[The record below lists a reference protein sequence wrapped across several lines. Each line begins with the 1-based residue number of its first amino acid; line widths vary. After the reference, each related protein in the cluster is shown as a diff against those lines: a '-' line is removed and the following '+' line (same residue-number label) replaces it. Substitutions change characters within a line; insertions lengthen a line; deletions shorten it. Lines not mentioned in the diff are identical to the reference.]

1 MTPERGQHINKKDV
15 MMHVL
20 RAKFG
25 QNPELKEQL
34 LSTENLYIACQG
46 YDLLV
51 SDGFNGTGQN
61 LLGHCLMQLRGEYG
75 GDNVVSKSLCY
86 EGKIQELTTGCSWL
100 MTDYPEDLIGLFYE
114 QCWTSGD
121 IRSIQTLACTNRHY
135 YKNLSKIVETINLE
149 ELCPL
154 LKIISAPQAQ
164 EYGFPAVPASV
175 LPKLKLM
182 KAYQAMSPHIEGD
195 AGVTYFNFTLRED
208 LTLRQI
214 VEIANGQ
221 GIEVKMFWNQILLEI
236 GDVAIAQVFPCML
249 ANNVFKESRNK
260 SFDDQLVLVHGHGC
274 ELPTAGLQIMH
285 IVLIQ
290 KISNQCLFGQNPLT
304 YGRSVTRV
312 KNFPLVVGGS
322 APACLHVPYYNGCAD
337 EYCGAG
343 GWR

>member
-1 MTPERGQHINKKDV
+1 
-15 MMHVL
+15 
-20 RAKFG
+20 
-25 QNPELKEQL
+25 
-34 LSTENLYIACQG
+34 
-46 YDLLV
+46 
-51 SDGFNGTGQN
+51 
-61 LLGHCLMQLRGEYG
+61 
-75 GDNVVSKSLCY
+75 
-86 EGKIQELTTGCSWL
+86 
-100 MTDYPEDLIGLFYE
+100 
-114 QCWTSGD
+114 
-121 IRSIQTLACTNRHY
+121 
-135 YKNLSKIVETINLE
+135 
-149 ELCPL
+149 
-154 LKIISAPQAQ
+154 
-164 EYGFPAVPASV
+164 
-175 LPKLKLM
+175 
-182 KAYQAMSPHIEGD
+182 MSPHVEGK
-195 AGVTYFNFTLRED
+195 AGVKYFNFTLRD
-208 LTLRQI
+208 GLTLREI
-214 VEIANGQ
+214 VEIAKGQ
-221 GIEVKMFWNQILLEI
+221 GIKVGMSWDQILLEI